1 MLAAVPEQQT
11 FKAEP
16 IVRVVNWLKKYG
28 TAILLVSC
36 WGAWTIGKIIPLF
49 GFAKPMLE
57 TAMLVVGL
65 GAAMALL
72 IEIKAAA
79 IRSQSSV
86 TIYPSMRAAQPLL
99 VTLILKELASRHDS
113 EIIISGT
120 RMRTIT
126 GLLREVHDSL
136 PKYGKGGRKLIRLIG
151 MDPAYWAGLRLPGRL
166 GDAEQA
172 ARNSDESRHAES
184 ALSDFEHQ
192 ASWPERITFSVTK
205 CDYLPS
211 AYYFVIGR
219 DDIVMGGVLW
229 NEERSD
235 IVGTSAPCWHLKR
248 DSEEFETVAAWLAN
262 RANLMAR
269 TKTKAA

>member
-1 MLAAVPEQQT
+1 MLGEVPERQA

-16 IVRVVNWLKKYG
+16 IVLLVNWLKKYG
-28 TAILLVSC
+28 TAILLATC
-36 WGAWTIGKIIPLF
+36 WSAWTVGKVLPLF
-49 GFAKPMLE
+49 GFDKPVLE
-57 TAMLVVGL
+57 TAVLIVGL
-65 GAAMALL
+65 GAAVTLL

-79 IRSQSSV
+79 VRSQSSV

-99 VTLILKELASRHDS
+99 VRLILKELTTRHNS

-126 GLLREVHDSL
+126 SLLREVHDSL
-136 PKYGKGGRKLIRLIG
+136 PRHGKGGKKLIRLIG
-151 MDPAYWAGLRLPGRL
+151 MDPAYWSVLRLPGKL

-172 ARNSDESRHAES
+172 ARNNDESRHADF
-184 ALSDFEHQ
+184 ALNDFEHQ
-192 ASWPERITFSVTK
+192 ASWPRRIAFSITK
-205 CDYLPS
+205 FDYLPS

-229 NEERSD
+229 NEEMSD

-248 DSEEFETVAAWLAN
+248 DSEEFETIAAWLAN
-262 RANLMAR
+262 RANLMAAI
-269 TKTKAA
+269 KAKAV